1 MKGNSMRE
9 SGLTL
14 VELLAAVV
22 SVGLVLGAASGLAI
36 TSAARQKLALSASQL
51 EAQHSELAQA
61 IFTAIKTAD
70 TFQIFESSSSA
81 DMRSPT
87 AYGAGEP
94 GGNYLTCRHYVIAD
108 SGADDLIEQDFE
120 LTPGSRAGSLVLV
133 QTTRFPLTG
142 LQEARKEFT
151 DVIATGPVFSMQ
163 NGIPQ
168 AHWSVAT
175 TMDRADFNVYAMP
188 LSMR

>member
-81 DMRSPT
+81 DMLSPT

-94 GGNYLTCRHYVIAD
+94 GGNYLTCRHHVIVD
-108 SGADDLIEQDFE
+108 SGADDLIEQDVE
-120 LTPGSRAGSLVLV
+120 
-133 QTTRFPLTG
+133 
-142 LQEARKEFT
+142 
-151 DVIATGPVFSMQ
+151 
-163 NGIPQ
+163 
-168 AHWSVAT
+168 
-175 TMDRADFNVYAMP
+175 
-188 LSMR
+188 